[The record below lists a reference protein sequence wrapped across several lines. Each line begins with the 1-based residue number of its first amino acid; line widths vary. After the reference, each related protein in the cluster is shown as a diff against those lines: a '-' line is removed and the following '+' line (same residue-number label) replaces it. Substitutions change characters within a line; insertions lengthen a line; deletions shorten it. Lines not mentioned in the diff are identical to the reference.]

1 MRLSLKSHT
10 SKGRCPQ
17 LCHAHCSLAA
27 HNAWYSREEEIKKKN
42 TNNPCLHVYKGYSLF
57 TSKGEKAVK
66 Q

>member
-27 HNAWYSREEEIKKKN
+27 HNAWYSRKEEILKN
-42 TNNPCLHVYKGYSLF
+42 TNNSQHVYKGYSLF